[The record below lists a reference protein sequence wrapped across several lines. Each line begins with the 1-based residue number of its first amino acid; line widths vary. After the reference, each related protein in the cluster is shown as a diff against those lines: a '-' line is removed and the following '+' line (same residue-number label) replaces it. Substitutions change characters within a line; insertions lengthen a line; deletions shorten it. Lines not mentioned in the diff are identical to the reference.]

1 MGNKAD
7 TAKKIGDA
15 ILTEEKIAS
24 IMENTSF
31 SREEIVKWHEGFI
44 KDCPKGQLNKK
55 KFLEVYKVFYPHGKA
70 DKFCSHVFKVFD
82 TDNSGLIDFT
92 ELLVAISITAQGDAA
107 KKLKIAFNM
116 YDIDKNGFLDKKE
129 MEQIIEAI
137 YDLVD
142 EEERK
147 GQNAPK
153 ERVKMIMKVLDKDSN
168 GVLSQEE
175 FVEGCLKDKVLM
187 DLLTPNPTIGY

>member
-1 MGNKAD
+1 
-7 TAKKIGDA
+7 
-15 ILTEEKIAS
+15 
-24 IMENTSF
+24 
-31 SREEIVKWHEGFI
+31 
-44 KDCPKGQLNKK
+44 
-55 KFLEVYKVFYPHGKA
+55 
-70 DKFCSHVFKVFD
+70 
-82 TDNSGLIDFT
+82 
-92 ELLVAISITAQGDAA
+92 
-107 KKLKIAFNM
+107 
-116 YDIDKNGFLDKKE
+116 

-175 FVEGCLKDKVLM
+175 FVEG
-187 DLLTPNPTIGY
+187 